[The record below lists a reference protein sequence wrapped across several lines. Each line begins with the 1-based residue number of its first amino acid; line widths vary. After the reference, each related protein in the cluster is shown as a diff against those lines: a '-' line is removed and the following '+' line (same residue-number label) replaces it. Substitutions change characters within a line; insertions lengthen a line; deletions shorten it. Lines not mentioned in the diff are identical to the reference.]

1 MTDNIETVYF
11 HDSVVVKHL
20 DNMNSVLY
28 VDAKRKQRYYGETAW
43 SDAERDAYDI
53 SVKRMYQK

>member
-1 MTDNIETVYF
+1 MTDNTETVYF

-28 VDAKRKQRYYGETAW
+28 VDAKRKMRYHGETA
-43 SDAERDAYDI
+43 
-53 SVKRMYQK
+53 

>member
-1 MTDNIETVYF
+1 METIYF

-43 SDAERDAYDI
+43 MDAERDANDI
-53 SVKRMYQK
+53 AIKRKHT

>member
-1 MTDNIETVYF
+1 MTNEVETIYF

-28 VDAKRKQRYYGETAW
+28 VDTKRKKRYHGETAW
-43 SDAERDAYDI
+43 MDAERDANDI
-53 SVKRMYQK
+53 AVKRMYH

>member
-1 MTDNIETVYF
+1 MTDNTETVYF

-28 VDAKRKQRYYGETAW
+28 VDAKRKMRYHGETAW
-43 SDAERDAYDI
+43 MDAERDASDI
-53 SVKRMYQK
+53 AMERMYH

>member
-1 MTDNIETVYF
+1 MTNQVETIYF

-43 SDAERDAYDI
+43 MDAERDANDI
-53 SVKRMYQK
+53 AIKRKHT

>member
-1 MTDNIETVYF
+1 MTDNTETVYF

-28 VDAKRKQRYYGETAW
+28 VDAKRKQRYHGETAW
-43 SDAERDAYDI
+43 MDAERDANDI
-53 SVKRMYQK
+53 ALERMYQ